1 MAGGP
6 NTYFAFSIPITS
18 AASETMSMNGRMIRV
33 SEIVS
38 SVLSGDQLPHV
49 NRSTSCRANMMPS
62 SVIALMNTAVSV
74 ATLFA
79 SRHAHWSLSTALVCH
94 KVVMDAVLTAP
105 PG

>member
-6 NTYFAFSIPITS
+6 NTYFAFSIPITN
-18 AASETMSMNGRMIRV
+18 AASDTMSMNGHMIRV

-74 ATLFA
+74 AILFA
-79 SRHAHWSLSTALVCH
+79 RRHADWSPSTAIFFEN
-94 KVVMDAVLTAP
+94 VVM
-105 PG
+105 